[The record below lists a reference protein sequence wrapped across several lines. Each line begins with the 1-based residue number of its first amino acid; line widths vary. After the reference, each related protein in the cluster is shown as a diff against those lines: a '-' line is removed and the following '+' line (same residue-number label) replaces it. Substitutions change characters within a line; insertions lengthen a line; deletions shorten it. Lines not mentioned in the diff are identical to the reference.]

1 MKTTY
6 WFWKNIL
13 SKKQC
18 LKINSFIEKNC
29 DTAEHPSSA
38 ATGINNKKLKYCDVK
53 LIYWKKV
60 KHLLGDILDNCY
72 SINQQ
77 QYGFNL
83 WPMYNVNF
91 INYNIYTPK
100 NQGSY
105 DWHIDALDHEK
116 NADIKFTILINTSTK
131 KYTGGELEQYSHGI
145 HEVKELTPGAVVM
158 MPSYVNHRVKPVI
171 NGERKTLAIFLHG
184 PKFI

>member
-29 DTAEHPSSA
+29 DTAEHHSSA

-60 KHLLGDILDNCY
+60 KHLLEDILDNCY

-131 KYTGGELEQYSHGI
+131 KYTGGEL
-145 HEVKELTPGAVVM
+145 
-158 MPSYVNHRVKPVI
+158 
-171 NGERKTLAIFLHG
+171 
-184 PKFI
+184 